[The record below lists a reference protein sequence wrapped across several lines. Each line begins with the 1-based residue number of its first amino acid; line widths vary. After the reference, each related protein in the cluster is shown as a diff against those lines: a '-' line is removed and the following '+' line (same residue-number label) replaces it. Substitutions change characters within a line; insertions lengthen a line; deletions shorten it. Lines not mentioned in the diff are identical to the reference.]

1 MSARKMMFRA
11 KALKNKILD
20 RSIGELIIRIRYGS
34 RKPFS
39 GQGGPVYESDEAAA
53 AGVVMCR

>member
-1 MSARKMMFRA
+1 MFRA
-11 KALKNKILD
+11 KALKNEILD
-20 RSIGELIIRIRYGS
+20 KGIGELIIRIRYGS

-39 GQGGPVYESDEAAA
+39 GQGGPVYESNEAAA